1 MQRLTTR
8 LAADRQLL
16 AILLLV
22 LGNLMISVGDV
33 LVKILGQTEV
43 TPYQYVA
50 LRFLITVILLFPF
63 WWRLP
68 RSKKGWG
75 EWKIHLIRGHLLLVG
90 SACVFITLIYLPLA
104 TANAVFYA
112 APLMTLPLAAMINKE
127 QVRLAAYGVSVVG
140 FIGILVVLNP
150 AQWHWAGLIALLT
163 AFTMATSNV
172 LVRRLPQGRSVVATL
187 FVTQG
192 LAVPL
197 SFALAI
203 PTWQPLT
210 TDLWI
215 LLIGASL
222 VGIVYQWI
230 CILAYAMADA
240 SKIAASEYSG
250 LIFVTLMGM
259 VLFAEFPAFHVYM
272 GAAIV
277 IIAIGLQRKLR

>member
-1 MQRLTTR
+1 MQRLTSR

-68 RSKKGWG
+68 RAKKGWG

-127 QVRLAAYGVSVVG
+127 QVRLAAYGVSIVG

-187 FVTQG
+187 FITQG

-215 LLIGASL
+215 LLVGASL

>member
-1 MQRLTTR
+1 MQRLTSR

-68 RSKKGWG
+68 RAKKGWG

-127 QVRLAAYGVSVVG
+127 QVRLAAYGVSIVG

-172 LVRRLPQGRSVVATL
+172 LVRRLPKGRSVVATL
-187 FVTQG
+187 FITQG

-215 LLIGASL
+215 LLVGASL

>member
-1 MQRLTTR
+1 MQRLTSR

-68 RSKKGWG
+68 RAKKGWG

-127 QVRLAAYGVSVVG
+127 QVRLAAYGVSIVG

-187 FVTQG
+187 FITQG

-210 TDLWI
+210 TELW
-215 LLIGASL
+215 LLLVGASL
-222 VGIVYQWI
+222 VGIVYQWV

-259 VLFAEFPAFHVYM
+259 MLFAEFPAFHVYM

>member
-68 RSKKGWG
+68 RAKKGWG

-127 QVRLAAYGVSVVG
+127 QVRLAAYGVSIVG

-187 FVTQG
+187 FITQG

-210 TDLWI
+210 TELWI
-215 LLIGASL
+215 LLVGASL
-222 VGIVYQWI
+222 VGIVYQWV

>member
-1 MQRLTTR
+1 MQRLTSR

-68 RSKKGWG
+68 RAKKGWG

-127 QVRLAAYGVSVVG
+127 QVRLAAYGVSIVG

-187 FVTQG
+187 FITQG

-210 TDLWI
+210 TELW
-215 LLIGASL
+215 LLLVGASL
-222 VGIVYQWI
+222 VGIVYQWV

>member
-1 MQRLTTR
+1 MQRLTSR

-68 RSKKGWG
+68 RAKKGWG

-112 APLMTLPLAAMINKE
+112 ASLMTLPLAAMINKE
-127 QVRLAAYGVSVVG
+127 QVRLAAYGVSIVG

-187 FVTQG
+187 FITQG

-210 TDLWI
+210 TELW
-215 LLIGASL
+215 LLLVGASL
-222 VGIVYQWI
+222 VGIVYQWV

>member
-1 MQRLTTR
+1 MQRLTSR

-33 LVKILGQTEV
+33 LVKMLGQTEV

-50 LRFLITVILLFPF
+50 LRFLITVILLLPF

-68 RSKKGWG
+68 RAKKGWG

-90 SACVFITLIYLPLA
+90 SAGVFITLIYLPLA

-127 QVRLAAYGVSVVG
+127 QVRLAAYGVSIVG

-187 FVTQG
+187 FITQG

-210 TDLWI
+210 TELW
-215 LLIGASL
+215 LLLVGASL
-222 VGIVYQWI
+222 VGIVYQWV